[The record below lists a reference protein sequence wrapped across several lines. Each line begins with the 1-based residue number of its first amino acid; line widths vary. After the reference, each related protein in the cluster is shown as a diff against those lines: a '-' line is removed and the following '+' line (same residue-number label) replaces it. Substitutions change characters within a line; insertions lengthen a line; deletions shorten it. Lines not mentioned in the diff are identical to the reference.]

1 MKFGAIDIGTNAAR
15 LLVGEVESE
24 KDHLFVNKLSY
35 TRIPLRLGDDVF
47 ETGLISETK
56 ILNFVKTM
64 QAFRLIAEI
73 FDVQAIRAV
82 ATSAMRDA
90 RNADEAIQKIKNET
104 GIEIE
109 VISGREEAELIMSNF
124 FLHEKPMKQPFL
136 VIDVGGGSTEI
147 SYFKDGKKKAS
158 KSFEI
163 GTIRLLKGKVHA
175 KLWHELNVWIN
186 DSIPLEKNLLIYG
199 TGGNINKI
207 HKLIGGKQK
216 HPISISDISDFLTQ
230 LKPLS
235 FRERID
241 NFQLKPD
248 RADVIVP
255 AMEIYLY
262 VMTILKTTE
271 IFVPK
276 VGLSDGVILDLHKQK
291 FNFSV

>member
-24 KDHLFVNKLSY
+24 KDHSFVNKLTY

-47 ETGLISETK
+47 ETGIISETK
-56 ILNFVKTM
+56 IVNFIKTI

-73 FDVQAIRAV
+73 FEVKAIRTV

-90 RNADEAIQKIKNET
+90 NNAKHVIEKIKSET
-104 GIEIE
+104 GIDIE
-109 VISGREEAELIMSNF
+109 VISGQEEAELIMSNF
-124 FLHEKPMKQPFL
+124 FLSEKPIKHPFL
-136 VIDVGGGSTEI
+136 VIDVGGGSTEV
-147 SYFKDGKKKAS
+147 SYFRDGERKAS

-163 GTIRLLKGKVHA
+163 GTIRLLKRKVNY
-175 KLWHELNVWIN
+175 LIWNELNDWIIDN
-186 DSIPLEKNLLIYG
+186 VPIEKNLVLYG

-216 HPISISDISDFLTQ
+216 HPISSDDMSDFLGQ

-235 FRERID
+235 IRERID
-241 NFQLKPD
+241 KFQLKPD

-255 AMEIYLY
+255 ALEIYLY
-262 VMTILKTTE
+262 IMNIIKSQE

-276 VGLSDGVILDLHKQK
+276 VGLSDGVILDLHKK
-291 FNFSV
+291 TVGI

>member
-24 KDHLFVNKLSY
+24 KDHSFVNKLSY

-47 ETGLISETK
+47 ETGIISETK
-56 ILNFVKTM
+56 IVNFIKTI

-73 FDVQAIRAV
+73 FEVQAIRTV

-90 RNADEAIQKIKNET
+90 INSKEVKEKIKSET
-104 GIEIE
+104 GLEIE
-109 VISGREEAELIMSNF
+109 VISGQEEAELIMSNF
-124 FLHEKPMKQPFL
+124 FLSEKPIKYPFL
-136 VIDVGGGSTEI
+136 VIDVGGGSTEV
-147 SYFKDGKKKAS
+147 SYFSDGERKAS

-163 GTIRLLKGKVHA
+163 GTIRLLKHKVNDLIWTDL
-175 KLWHELNVWIN
+175 KEWLIKNVPI
-186 DSIPLEKNLLIYG
+186 EKNLVLYG

-216 HPISISDISDFLTQ
+216 HPISSEDMSDFLGQ

-235 FRERID
+235 VRERID

-255 AMEIYLY
+255 ALEIYLY
-262 VMTILKTTE
+262 LMNICKSSE

-276 VGLSDGVILDLHKQK
+276 VGLSDGVILDLHKK
-291 FNFSV
+291 SVGI

>member
-47 ETGLISETK
+47 ETGIISEIK
-56 ILNFVKTM
+56 IVNFIKTI

-73 FDVQAIRAV
+73 FEVKAIRTV

-90 RNADEAIQKIKNET
+90 INAKDVKEKIKSET

-109 VISGREEAELIMSNF
+109 VISGQEEAELIMSNF
-124 FLHEKPMKQPFL
+124 FLSEKPIKNPFL

-147 SYFKDGKKKAS
+147 SYFSDGERKAS

-163 GTIRLLKGKVHA
+163 GTIRLLKNKVNN
-175 KLWHELNVWIN
+175 LIWNDLNDWLIKNVPI
-186 DSIPLEKNLLIYG
+186 EKDLILYG

-216 HPISISDISDFLTQ
+216 HPISSEDMSDFLGQ

-235 FRERID
+235 IRERID
-241 NFQLKPD
+241 KFQLKPD

-255 AMEIYLY
+255 ALEIYLY
-262 VMTILKTTE
+262 LMNISKSSE

-276 VGLSDGVILDLHKQK
+276 VGLSDGVILDLHKK
-291 FNFSV
+291 SVGI

>member
-24 KDHLFVNKLSY
+24 KDHSFVNKLTY

-47 ETGLISETK
+47 ETGIISETK
-56 ILNFVKTM
+56 IVNFIKTI

-73 FDVQAIRAV
+73 FEVKAIRTV

-90 RNADEAIQKIKNET
+90 NNAKHVIEKIKSET
-104 GIEIE
+104 GIDIE
-109 VISGREEAELIMSNF
+109 VISGQEEAELIMSNF
-124 FLHEKPMKQPFL
+124 FLSEKPIKHPFL
-136 VIDVGGGSTEI
+136 VIDVGGGSTEV
-147 SYFKDGKKKAS
+147 SYFRDGERKAS

-163 GTIRLLKGKVHA
+163 GTIRLLKHKVNY
-175 KLWHELNVWIN
+175 LIWNELNDWIIDN
-186 DSIPLEKNLLIYG
+186 VPIEKNLVLYG

-216 HPISISDISDFLTQ
+216 HPISSDDMSDFLGQ

-235 FRERID
+235 IRERID
-241 NFQLKPD
+241 KFQLKPD

-255 AMEIYLY
+255 ALEIYLY
-262 VMTILKTTE
+262 IMNIIKSQE

-276 VGLSDGVILDLHKQK
+276 VGLSDGVILDLHKK
-291 FNFSV
+291 TVGI

>member
-15 LLVGEVESE
+15 LLVGEVELE
-24 KDHLFVNKLSY
+24 KDHSFVNKLSY
-35 TRIPLRLGDDVF
+35 TRIPLRLGEDVF
-47 ETGLISETK
+47 DEGVISELK
-56 ILNFVKTM
+56 IQNFIKTI
-64 QAFRLIAEI
+64 QAFRLISEI
-73 FDVQAIRAV
+73 FEVQAIRAV

-90 RNADEAIQKIKNET
+90 QNAIEVINKIKNQT
-104 GIEIE
+104 GIQIE
-109 VISGREEAELIMSNF
+109 VISGQEEAELIMSNF
-124 FLHEKPMKQPFL
+124 FLQEKPINHPFL

-147 SYFKDGKKKAS
+147 SYFSNGKRKAS

-163 GTIRLLKGKVHA
+163 GTIRLLKNKVNES
-175 KLWHELNVWIN
+175 LWNELNVWIN
-186 DSIPLEKNLLIYG
+186 ENIPLEKNLLLYG

-216 HPISISDISDFLTQ
+216 HPVSRGDMSDFLGQ

-235 FRERID
+235 IRERID
-241 NFQLKPD
+241 KFQLKPD

-262 VMTILKTTE
+262 VMNSIKTEE

-276 VGLSDGVILDLHKQK
+276 VGLSDGVILDLHKRQMK
-291 FNFSV
+291 F

>member
-15 LLVGEVESE
+15 LLVGEVELE
-24 KDHLFVNKLSY
+24 KDHSFVNKLSY
-35 TRIPLRLGDDVF
+35 TRIPLRLGEDVF
-47 ETGLISETK
+47 DEGVISELK
-56 ILNFVKTM
+56 IQNFIKTI
-64 QAFRLIAEI
+64 QAFRLISEI
-73 FDVQAIRAV
+73 FEVQAIRAV

-90 RNADEAIQKIKNET
+90 QNANEVINKIKNQT
-104 GIEIE
+104 GIQIE
-109 VISGREEAELIMSNF
+109 VISGQEEAELIMSNF
-124 FLHEKPMKQPFL
+124 FLHEKPIKHPFL

-147 SYFKDGKKKAS
+147 SYFSNGKRKAS

-163 GTIRLLKGKVHA
+163 GTIRLLKNKVNES
-175 KLWHELNVWIN
+175 LWNELNVWIN
-186 DSIPLEKNLLIYG
+186 ENIPLEKNLLLYG

-216 HPISISDISDFLTQ
+216 HPVSRGDMSDFLGQ

-235 FRERID
+235 IRERID
-241 NFQLKPD
+241 KFQLKPD

-262 VMTILKTTE
+262 VMNSIKTDE

-276 VGLSDGVILDLHKQK
+276 VGLSDGVILDLHKRQMK
-291 FNFSV
+291 F

>member
-24 KDHLFVNKLSY
+24 KDHSFVNKLTY

-47 ETGLISETK
+47 ETGIISETK
-56 ILNFVKTM
+56 LVNFIKTI

-73 FDVQAIRAV
+73 FEVKAIRAV

-90 RNADEAIQKIKNET
+90 NNAKHVIEKIKSET
-104 GIEIE
+104 GIDIE
-109 VISGREEAELIMSNF
+109 VISGQEEAELIMSNF
-124 FLHEKPMKQPFL
+124 FLSEKPIKHPFL
-136 VIDVGGGSTEI
+136 VIDVGGGSTEV
-147 SYFKDGKKKAS
+147 SYFRDGERKAS

-163 GTIRLLKGKVHA
+163 GTIRLLKHKVNY
-175 KLWHELNVWIN
+175 LIWNQLNDWIIDN
-186 DSIPLEKNLLIYG
+186 VPIEKNLVLYG

-216 HPISISDISDFLTQ
+216 HPISSIDMSDFLGQ

-235 FRERID
+235 IRERID

-255 AMEIYLY
+255 ALEIYLY
-262 VMTILKTTE
+262 VMNIIKSQE

-276 VGLSDGVILDLHKQK
+276 VGLSDGVILDLHKK
-291 FNFSV
+291 TVGI

>member
-24 KDHLFVNKLSY
+24 KDHSFVNKLTY

-47 ETGLISETK
+47 ETGIISETK
-56 ILNFVKTM
+56 IVNFIKTI

-73 FDVQAIRAV
+73 FEVKAIRTV

-90 RNADEAIQKIKNET
+90 NNAKHVIEKIKSET
-104 GIEIE
+104 GIDIE
-109 VISGREEAELIMSNF
+109 VISGQEEAELIMSNF
-124 FLHEKPMKQPFL
+124 FLSEKPIKHPFL
-136 VIDVGGGSTEI
+136 VIDVGGGSTEV
-147 SYFKDGKKKAS
+147 SYFRDGERKAS

-163 GTIRLLKGKVHA
+163 GTIRLLKHKVNY
-175 KLWHELNVWIN
+175 LIWNQLNDWIIDN
-186 DSIPLEKNLLIYG
+186 VPIEKNLVLYG

-216 HPISISDISDFLTQ
+216 HPISSIDMSDFLGQ

-235 FRERID
+235 IRERID

-255 AMEIYLY
+255 ALEIYLY
-262 VMTILKTTE
+262 VMNIIKSQE

-276 VGLSDGVILDLHKQK
+276 VGLSDGVILDLHKK
-291 FNFSV
+291 TVGI